1 MLKYY
6 VILWIRTT
14 KSNAPQGVFLKILL
28 VCQGLPHYILLSKAG
43 FGFEK
48 CGFRTRKCNFLTAF
62 WSINWIFRSGPNGLP
77 EIVPF
82 SKKPI
87 SKIQKAQP
95 GHPPPPLHTGS
106 GVSVGFIQNTER
118 LSYALTLSKSH
129 LKVRNFS
136 DFPKCTI
143 FRGHFPLY
151 SGKNNTERDVSHR
164 YRKDAAD

>member
-1 MLKYY
+1 MSEYY
-6 VILWIRTT
+6 VILWIRSS
-14 KSNAPQGVFLKILL
+14 KSIAPQGVFSKILL

-95 GHPPPPLHTGS
+95 GHPPPPSIRGWEMDFKSAIQMIQKRAYIKNFALRGS
-106 GVSVGFIQNTER
+106 WRR
-118 LSYALTLSKSH
+118 LLCCQKYLY
-129 LKVRNFS
+129 
-136 DFPKCTI
+136 
-143 FRGHFPLY
+143 Y
-151 SGKNNTERDVSHR
+151 SGFQKFLFYYTFEFSNRLYEL
-164 YRKDAAD
+164 RKCK